1 MIPLESNTGCGME
14 MTRRAFLGRTSGG
27 LGLAALTGLLQSKT
41 TVNAAE
47 GLNAGITDGP
57 HFVGRAKRVIFL
69 CMAGGPSHLESFDS
83 FCRKKLFKYEVNSGS
98 FLKMS

>member
-47 GLNAGITDGP
+47 GLDAFGNRVCGEGGGNDPLGFAHGNFGRELTDGELW
-57 HFVGRAKRVIFL
+57 VGRSLDQNGFEV
-69 CMAGGPSHLESFDS
+69 LE
-83 FCRKKLFKYEVNSGS
+83 
-98 FLKMS
+98 

>member
-47 GLNAGITDGP
+47 GL
-57 HFVGRAKRVIFL
+57 
-69 CMAGGPSHLESFDS
+69 
-83 FCRKKLFKYEVNSGS
+83 EVLG
-98 FLKMS
+98 L